1 VEGET
6 PMTASPRTPRI
17 FISHSHKDNDF
28 GIQLVE
34 DLRRA
39 IGDESAVW
47 YDSRG
52 GLSGGDIWWREIKKE
67 LRQRNT
73 FIVILSPHSL
83 KSRWV
88 GREID
93 LAWAKHVRGRM
104 RIVPVLYQAC
114 KIPEDLQTI
123 HTISF
128 ISKSYMDGFQELKIA
143 LRLNDNDDDASLN
156 TKNPRTYQEQIVQ
169 DLVREVEMAYHGQDW
184 LKVIEKVNII
194 ARLHP
199 EAMLPSLYR
208 MQGWAYYFTEQ
219 PDLALDALGK
229 SIKLVKNPQEQ
240 LSLLDTYTAHFVSEG
255 HWNKVL
261 IHAEEALHLQ
271 PSNPIWQM
279 AKADA
284 LQRVKQ
290 SQNSIPALAEKQSAN
305 RGNSND
311 IIKDEILSNINNHQQ
326 MIDNSTEDRNT
337 DFKMFHKQSLKERF
351 LDIEVQKEQLKLQKE
366 RFQIERELMIFAI
379 ELSERIA
386 NVANDADK
394 TTMAMLLRA
403 FLTKFSSLEDE
414 RNEQE

>member
-1 VEGET
+1 
-6 PMTASPRTPRI
+6 MTTSIRMPRI

-34 DLRRA
+34 DLRQA

-83 KSRWV
+83 KSPWV

-104 RIVPVLYQAC
+104 RIVPILYQAC

-123 HTISF
+123 HIISF
-128 ISKSYMDGFQELKIA
+128 TSKSYRESFQELKIA
-143 LRLNDNDDDASLN
+143 LRLNDVNKNINFLDHSN
-156 TKNPRTYQEQIVQ
+156 THQMQIVQ
-169 DLVREVEMAYHGQDW
+169 DLVREIEIAYQEQDW
-184 LKVIEKVNII
+184 LRVIEKVNVI

-229 SIKLVKNPQEQ
+229 GIKLVKDPQEQ
-240 LSLLDTYTAHFVSEG
+240 LSLLDTYTAHLISEG
-255 HWNKVL
+255 HWSKVL
-261 IHAEEALHLQ
+261 ANAEGALHLR
-271 PSNPIWQM
+271 PSDPIWQM
-279 AKADA
+279 AKVDA

-290 SQNSIPALAEKQSAN
+290 ARHSMPDLIETYSFNGETSNKMQNHEIMAKLKNDQQIVENGKQ
-305 RGNSND
+305 D
-311 IIKDEILSNINNHQQ
+311 IN
-326 MIDNSTEDRNT
+326 TEAKAFQRQN
-337 DFKMFHKQSLKERF
+337 LEER
-351 LDIEVQKEQLKLQKE
+351 LIDIEVQKEQLKLQRE
-366 RFQIERELMIFAI
+366 RFQIEKELMNFAF

-386 NVANDADK
+386 NVVNDADK
-394 TTMAMLLRA
+394 TTKVMLLRA
-403 FLTKFSSLEDE
+403 FLPKFSFLEDE
-414 RNEQE
+414 RKEQE